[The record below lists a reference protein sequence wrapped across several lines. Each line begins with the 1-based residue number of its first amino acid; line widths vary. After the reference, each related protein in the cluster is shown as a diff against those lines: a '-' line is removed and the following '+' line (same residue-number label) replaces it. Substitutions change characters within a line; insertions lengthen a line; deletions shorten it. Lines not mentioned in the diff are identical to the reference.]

1 MRKTFIIIGALAL
14 LATGWTGLGAQQ
26 QEMLSRPGPG
36 SGITRSAQHGDWEVA
51 ISNTPTV
58 RIADTPPVQLRG
70 PVFLKNRSYKV
81 IWPNGD
87 EERLTLISVPDQRLA
102 VRNSERLDR
111 PDRNPERLAER
122 SAEAM
127 ADTWAE
133 VQTASGNRRWINLM
147 AARSIE
153 ETR

>member
-1 MRKTFIIIGALAL
+1 MRKIFIVIGALAI
-14 LATGWTGLGAQQ
+14 AVTGWTQLGAQQ

-58 RIADTPPVQLRG
+58 RVANTLPVQLRG
-70 PVFLKNRSYKV
+70 PVFLRNRSYKV
-81 IWPNGD
+81 VWPNGD
-87 EERLTLISVPDQRLA
+87 EERLTMISVPDQRVA
-102 VRNSERLDR
+102 DRASERL
-111 PDRNPERLAER
+111 PER

>member
-14 LATGWTGLGAQQ
+14 AVTTWTQLRAQQ

-36 SGITRSAQHGDWEVA
+36 SGITRAAQHGDWEVA

-58 RIADTPPVQLRG
+58 RIATPFPVHLRG
-70 PVFLKNRSYKV
+70 PVFLRNRTYK
-81 IWPNGD
+81 ITWPNGD
-87 EERLTLISVPDQRLA
+87 VERVTMIAVPDQRPA
-102 VRNSERLDR
+102 
-111 PDRNPERLAER
+111 DRNADRLPER
-122 SAEAM
+122 SAETM

-133 VQTASGNRRWINLM
+133 VQSESGNKRWINLM

-153 ETR
+153 EVR